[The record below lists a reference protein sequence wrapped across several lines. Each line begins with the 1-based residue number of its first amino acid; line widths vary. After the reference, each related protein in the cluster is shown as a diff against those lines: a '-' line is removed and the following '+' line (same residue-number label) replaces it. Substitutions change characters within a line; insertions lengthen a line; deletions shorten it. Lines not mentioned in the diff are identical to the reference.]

1 MQENVI
7 LKMTDDFYPDKENS
21 FFTELFQQYNK
32 VMIESLITSFGLD
45 LIFTKT
51 GIINDQHGGD
61 VDTIHNVRKIG
72 EDLFLWNRGKKEIK
86 IKNPNYDPLMTYKNI
101 NNKKE
106 YEMREKYNSDSYHK
120 HENYISTN
128 NQISKLK
135 KEGMLYDS
143 YIGKKIAQNETTNLD
158 HVISAKEIHED
169 RIRIL
174 AGLKGEDLANNP
186 DNLKVTNVHT
196 NQTKSAYPMEEFL
209 RKKEGEYNEEQL
221 KNMKE
226 QDKKAR
232 EIYNTRINIV
242 YYTSSKFRK
251 DVFNSSM
258 KVGTQMGIR
267 QAVGF
272 ILSEVIFTVMEEFE
286 KEEKIDNFEKIFLK
300 VSSGVKRG
308 FEKAKE
314 KYKEIIIK
322 FKDGV
327 LSGILASLTT
337 TLTNIFFTTSKNI
350 VKIIRQVWVSIIE
363 AIKILFLNPDNLL
376 FGERMRATAKI
387 LATGASIAIGI
398 ITKEF
403 LNKFGIYQIPYIGET
418 LVNFI
423 ELFTVGITTC
433 TFLYFLD
440 RSEIAN
446 RLVSILNKVPTMS
459 NVLNYYKEQAKY
471 FENYAAELLKMDLK
485 SFEDEVDK
493 FNIIANKLE
502 NAKTETEINS
512 VLKQFFIKIK
522 LEFPWEGD
530 FNSFMEDK
538 NTVLVFK

>member
-32 VMIESLITSFGLD
+32 VVIESLITSFGLD
-45 LIFTKT
+45 LIFTKA
-51 GIINDQHGGD
+51 GIINDQYGGD

-72 EDLFLWNRGKKEIK
+72 EDKE
-86 IKNPNYDPLMTYKNI
+86 MTYKNKENELSYNNREKFNRDNCDQAPI
-101 NNKKE
+101 FNDIKNNKKNIFGENE
-106 YEMREKYNSDSYHK
+106 YFLDEYTNNYIRFSQDKISYGEKASLDHIISCKYAHDDRGRVLADMTTEETVDFKENYAWTNISLNSSMGEQEKSKYINSGKPMALKLDEESKRRILEKEKKAEKIYNS
-120 HENYISTN
+120 
-128 NQISKLK
+128 
-135 KEGMLYDS
+135 
-143 YIGKKIAQNETTNLD
+143 KIN
-158 HVISAKEIHED
+158 K
-169 RIRIL
+169 
-174 AGLKGEDLANNP
+174 
-186 DNLKVTNVHT
+186 
-196 NQTKSAYPMEEFL
+196 
-209 RKKEGEYNEEQL
+209 
-221 KNMKE
+221 
-226 QDKKAR
+226 
-232 EIYNTRINIV
+232 V

-267 QAVGF
+267 EAVGF

-286 KEEKIDNFEKIFLK
+286 KEEKIDDFEKIFLK

-403 LNKFGIYQIPYIGET
+403 LSKFGIYQIPYIGET

-512 VLKQFFIKIK
+512 VLKEFFIKIK
-522 LEFPWEGD
+522 LDFPWEGD

>member
-7 LKMTDDFYPDKENS
+7 LKMNDEFYPNEENG

-32 VMIESLITSFGLD
+32 VIMESLITSFGLD
-45 LIFTKT
+45 LLFTKA

-72 EDLFLWNRGKKEIK
+72 EDKE
-86 IKNPNYDPLMTYKNI
+86 MTYKN
-101 NNKKE
+101 KKNE
-106 YEMREKYNSDSYHK
+106 SSYKEREKFNRDNCNKAPIFNKIKKNTENTFGENEYFLDEYTKNKIRFSKDKISSTEKATLDHIMSCKYAYDDRGRVLADMTIEEAVDFK
-120 HENYISTN
+120 ENYAWTNISLN
-128 NQISKLK
+128 SSMGKQKKSEYINSSKTIARELDEESK
-135 KEGMLYDS
+135 K
-143 YIGKKIAQNETTNLD
+143 
-158 HVISAKEIHED
+158 
-169 RIRIL
+169 RIL
-174 AGLKGEDLANNP
+174 
-186 DNLKVTNVHT
+186 
-196 NQTKSAYPMEEFL
+196 
-209 RKKEGEYNEEQL
+209 RKEKEAE
-221 KNMKE
+221 
-226 QDKKAR
+226 R
-232 EIYNTRINIV
+232 IYNIKINRA
-242 YYTSSKFRK
+242 YYTSSKFKK

-258 KVGTQMGIR
+258 KVGAQMGIR

-286 KEEKIDNFEKIFLK
+286 KEEKIDDFEKIFLR
-300 VSSGVKRG
+300 VSLGVKKG

-322 FKDGV
+322 FKDSFF
-327 LSGILASLTT
+327 SGILASLTT

-350 VKIIRQVWVSIIE
+350 VKIIRQVWVSIVE

-376 FGERMRATAKI
+376 FGERMRAAAKI

-403 LNKFGIYQIPYIGET
+403 LSKFGISEIPYIGET
-418 LVNFI
+418 LINFI

-446 RLVSILNKVPTMS
+446 KLVLILNKVPTMS

-471 FENYAAELLKMDLK
+471 FENYAAEILKMDLK
-485 SFEDEVDK
+485 SFEAEVDK
-493 FNIIANKLE
+493 FNIIVNKLE
-502 NAKTETEINS
+502 NAKTETEINN
-512 VLKQFFIKIK
+512 VLKEFFIKIK

-538 NTVLVFK
+538 NTVLFFK